1 MRRTAIL
8 IFSAV
13 LSLTLPG
20 HLLAENTSP
29 VVFASNYPL
38 QFFAQAIAGE
48 ALEVRLPDI
57 EGDPAYWV
65 PDGEQAAALQSADLV
80 ILNGAGYESWLNFVT
95 LRPDRLLDTT
105 AGIENRLLPLEE
117 ATVHQHGPEGEHSHT
132 DTAFTTWLDPQLAIE
147 QSRAIA
153 KALSELAPDRA
164 AGFKERLAGLEER
177 LNQLDQELNLAF
189 EQLEGQPVW
198 FSHPV
203 YQYLENRYSING
215 RSVHWEPDEVPG
227 TRSWIEF
234 QNLARDHYGR
244 LMIWEGEPLEEIRG
258 QLAELGIES
267 VVFDPLGNRPG
278 QGDYFEAMDRNRQRL
293 LDSRIDPSDLMS
305 GD

>member
-8 IFSAV
+8 IFTAV
-13 LSLTLPG
+13 LSLAVPG
-20 HLLAENTSP
+20 HLLADNTSP
-29 VVFASNYPL
+29 VVITSNYPL
-38 QFFAQAIAGE
+38 QFFAQEIAGE
-48 ALEVRLPDI
+48 ALDVRLPEI

-105 AGIENRLLPLEE
+105 AGIEDRLLPLEK

-132 DTAFTTWLDPQLAIE
+132 GTAFTTWLDPQLAIE
-147 QSRAIA
+147 QSRSIA
-153 KALSELAPDRA
+153 KALSELAPDQA
-164 AGFKERLAGLEER
+164 AGFKKRLAGMEVR
-177 LNQLDQELNLAF
+177 LNQLDRELSLAF

-203 YQYLENRYSING
+203 YQYLESRYSING

-234 QNLARDHYGR
+234 QNLSRDHPGK
-244 LMIWEGEPLEEIRG
+244 LMFWESEPLGEVRG
-258 QLAELGIES
+258 QLAELGVLS
-267 VVFDPLGNRPG
+267 VVFEPLGNRPE
-278 QGDYFEAMDRNRQRL
+278 QGDYFEAMGRNQQRL
-293 LDSRIDPSDLMS
+293 IETMTVE
-305 GD
+305 

>member
-8 IFSAV
+8 IFTAV
-13 LSLTLPG
+13 LSLAVPG
-20 HLLAENTSP
+20 YLLAENTSP
-29 VVFASNYPL
+29 VIFASNYPL
-38 QFFAQAIAGE
+38 QFFAQEIAGE
-48 ALEVRLPDI
+48 TLDVHLPEI

-95 LRPDRLLDTT
+95 LRPGRLLDTT
-105 AGIENRLLPLEE
+105 AGIDDRLLPLEK

-132 DTAFTTWLDPQLAIE
+132 GTAFTTWLDPQLAIE
-147 QSRAIA
+147 QSQAIA
-153 KALSELAPDRA
+153 KALSELAPDQA
-164 AGFKERLAGLEER
+164 AGFEERLASLEER
-177 LNQLDQELNLAF
+177 LNQLDQELKLGF

-215 RSVHWEPDEVPG
+215 RSVHWEPDEAPG

-234 QNLARDHYGR
+234 QNLSRDHPGK
-244 LMIWEGEPLEEIRG
+244 LMLWEGEPLGEVRG
-258 QLAELGIES
+258 QLTELGIMS

-278 QGDYFEAMDRNRQRL
+278 QGDYFEAMGQNWQRL
-293 LDSRIDPSDLMS
+293 IEALTVK
-305 GD
+305 